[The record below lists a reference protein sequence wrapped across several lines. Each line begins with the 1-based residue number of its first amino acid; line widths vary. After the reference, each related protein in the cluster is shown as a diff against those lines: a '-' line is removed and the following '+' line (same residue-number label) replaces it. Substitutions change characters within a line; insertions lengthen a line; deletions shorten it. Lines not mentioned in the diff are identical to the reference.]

1 MQQKHTINVTCGL
14 WLFKPREESSLPL
27 LFLLIVI
34 FILEGFFNFSHF
46 CLQFFS
52 FLNVVFF
59 RLFYDNN
66 ITFRQIFVI
75 IKCPAE
81 LNFDCKILI
90 RSVPSTGVT
99 GWLSRAT
106 YLVI

>member
-1 MQQKHTINVTCGL
+1 MCSCT
-14 WLFKPREESSLPL
+14 SSSDISAGQRFPL
-27 LFLLIVI
+27 Y
-34 FILEGFFNFSHF
+34 EGFYNFSKV

-59 RLFYDNN
+59 RLFYDN
-66 ITFRQIFVI
+66 ITFQHLFII

-90 RSVPSTGVT
+90 RSMPSTFVT
-99 GWLSRAT
+99 ELLSRG
-106 YLVI
+106 YVF